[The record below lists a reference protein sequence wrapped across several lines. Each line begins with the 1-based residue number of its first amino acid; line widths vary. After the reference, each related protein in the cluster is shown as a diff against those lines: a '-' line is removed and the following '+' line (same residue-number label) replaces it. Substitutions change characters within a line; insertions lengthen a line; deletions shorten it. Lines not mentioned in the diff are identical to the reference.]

1 MPPGHSGLNGYQ
13 RSPGGDPKGFL
24 PPISFTFFPECL
36 WLGMESTLCPRAV
49 PASPE
54 WPWPDSHSLTADE
67 CRPLM
72 RARAWLS
79 GGRGGSPVY
88 VRLLTSLRKENRFRF
103 QQAYESHF
111 LGCLEYCQSS
121 WPQPFTHPFP
131 ANSSQPCSFLSK
143 ALLLGSPIPENVGNS
158 KSAHVQLG

>member
-1 MPPGHSGLNGYQ
+1 MDTEGALGGTPKASYLLLVSLSFLNVCGLGW
-13 RSPGGDPKGFL
+13 RVPFV
-24 PPISFTFFPECL
+24 PEL
-36 WLGMESTLCPRAV
+36 V
-49 PASPE
+49 PASP
-54 WPWPDSHSLTADE
+54 DCHSLTADKR
-67 CRPLM
+67 RPLT
-72 RARAWLS
+72 RARGWLS

-103 QQAYESHF
+103 QQACESHF
-111 LGCLEYCQSS
+111 LSCLEYCQSS

-143 ALLLGSPIPENVGNS
+143 ALLLGSPNPENVGNS